1 MAFSATSSSFS
12 WPVLMWVLSSSTS
25 LGANCPA
32 QSPSHR
38 HKLFLEGVGLING
51 AEAQRRRDE
60 FEDVAGIGFEL
71 PWLGASD
78 VEASCDHVGERED
91 HAVVRAELDLDAI
104 RVVGQ
109 RLAALADV
117 DALDGRALADDPAK
131 LAVFCDGH
139 ARNGETAGIGEI
151 DAQCGAVAWI
161 GTDAAESTTAG
172 HRHAVAG
179 PRGLEHVRDLEG
191 QGEVRGI
198 RGQADA

>member
-1 MAFSATSSSFS
+1 MSKQAATT
-12 WPVLMWVLSSSTS
+12 W
-25 LGANCPA
+25 
-32 QSPSHR
+32 
-38 HKLFLEGVGLING
+38 
-51 AEAQRRRDE
+51 
-60 FEDVAGIGFEL
+60 
-71 PWLGASD
+71 
-78 VEASCDHVGERED
+78 
-91 HAVVRAELDLDAI
+91 
-104 RVVGQ
+104 

-117 DALDGRALADDPAK
+117 EALDGRALADDPAK

-172 HRHAVAG
+172 HSHAVAG

-198 RGQADA
+198 RGQADAEQGHQGGVLVQRVGHA